1 MAILS
6 AARNQ
11 RNASLAQKIFNR
23 IQFHFPDC
31 KNDLVSATVLLANT
45 YALSNDS
52 SMAFDLRTKLTK
64 SGMKKVPGLCSTVVK
79 GKIFV
84 SQSE

>member
-1 MAILS
+1 VAILS

-11 RNASLAQKIFNR
+11 RNASLAQNIFDR
-23 IQFHFPDC
+23 IQFHFHDC
-31 KNDLVSATVLLANT
+31 KDNLVAATVLLANT
-45 YALSNDS
+45 YALSNDT

-64 SGMKKVPGLCSTVVK
+64 SGMKKVPGLSSTVVK